1 MSLQIRINGQIVDVT
16 PAMSASLE
24 LVNPYL
30 VYEDIL
36 SNKATIPALPATPR
50 NRQLMGF
57 PDLLQSDAVGMRY
70 DCEQYYNGQ
79 LLQAGVAILTEAGQ
93 NFALTVV
100 QPLGE
105 LFGDLQKKT
114 LPELDLGALPLP
126 GVLTPTLNQ
135 FGPGMEVRNVV
146 AFPTILNPDFYGNE
160 GAGIGYVGKVNNYV
174 GGNFTPGPIVPLP
187 FLNEVLLRISE
198 LTGVSISGA
207 FLEHPEL
214 SQLLIYNTRAMDSRT
229 TILLQQHLPEI
240 TIPVLMLELRKLFNL
255 AMTVD
260 TVERTIKLDFMN
272 DYHRRAARQDWSK
285 KAIKEYKKRPETARR
300 LQLSSQADSNDGL
313 AKDKPAELADY
324 LTPPLE
330 SETGISTLASQFS
343 TLLTDAATGLAT
355 TKQAGITEQFGQL
368 ANKFTPRLLFWNG
381 LQNSP
386 SGAPLPTAT
395 AKRGGYSLYWPG
407 ADGLAA
413 RFWAKTEEARK
424 RQFYLE
430 RQLDLTEKDLAT
442 LDFSEKVHING
453 LDYWLASLHVTLPIR
468 QPATALLVR
477 T

>member
-16 PAMSASLE
+16 PALSASLE

-114 LPELDLGALPLP
+114 LPELNLGALPLP

-135 FGPGMEVRNVV
+135 FGRDVV
-146 AFPTILNPDFYGNE
+146 AFPTILNPDFYGTN
-160 GAGIGYVGKVNNYV
+160 GASISYTGQVNTYSA
-174 GGNFTPGPIVPLP
+174 GAYTPGPVVPMP
-187 FLNEVLLRISE
+187 FLKEVLLQIAE

-207 FLEHPEL
+207 FLEHPDL
-214 SQLLIYNTRAMDSRT
+214 SQLLLYNTRAMDSRT
-229 TILLQQHLPEI
+229 TILLQQHLPDI
-240 TIPVLMLELRKLFNL
+240 TIPVLLLELRKLFNL

-260 TVERTIKLDFMN
+260 TVERTIKLDFMD
-272 DYHRRAARQDWSK
+272 DYHQRAARQDWSK

-300 LQLSSQADSNDGL
+300 LQLSSVADSNDGL

-324 LTPPLE
+324 LTPALE

-343 TLLTDAATGLAT
+343 TLLTDGATGLAS

-368 ANKFTPRLLFWNG
+368 ANKFSPRLLFWNG
-381 LQNSP
+381 LQN
-386 SGAPLPTAT
+386 GKPTAT
-395 AKRGGYSLYWPG
+395 AKRNGYSLYWPG

-413 RFWAKTEEARK
+413 RFWAKTEDARK
-424 RQFYLE
+424 RQFYVE
-430 RQLDLTEKDLAT
+430 RQLDVTEKDLAT

-453 LDYWLASLHVTLPIR
+453 LDYWVASLQIALPIKA
-468 QPATALLVR
+468 PATALLVR
-477 T
+477 A

>member
-16 PAMSASLE
+16 PALSASLE

-79 LLQAGVAILTEAGQ
+79 LLQAGVAILTEAAQ

-114 LPELDLGALPLP
+114 LPELDLGALSLP

-135 FGPGMEVRNVV
+135 FNRNVV

-187 FLNEVLLRISE
+187 FLKEVLLRISE
-198 LTGVSISGA
+198 LTGVQISGA
-207 FLEHPEL
+207 FVEHPEL

-240 TIPVLMLELRKLFNL
+240 TIPVLLLELRKLFNL

-260 TVERTIKLDFMN
+260 TVERTIKLDFMD

-300 LQLSSQADSNDGL
+300 LQLSSVADSNDGL

-330 SETGISTLASQFS
+330 SETGISTLTSQFS

-368 ANKFTPRLLFWNG
+368 ANKFSPRLLFWNG
-381 LQNSP
+381 LQN
-386 SGAPLPTAT
+386 GKPTAT
-395 AKRGGYSLYWPG
+395 AKRGGYSLYWSG

-413 RFWAKTEEARK
+413 RFWAKTEDARK
-424 RQFYLE
+424 RQFYVE

-442 LDFSEKVHING
+442 LNFSEKVHING
-453 LDYWLASLHVTLPIR
+453 LDYWVASLQIALPIKA
-468 QPATALLVR
+468 PATALLVR
-477 T
+477 A